1 MVAKKNGGIVD
12 YLVLGLTVFLIFCLV
27 FEPVIAVPL
36 LLDWVGHWHPLLV
49 HFPIVLLLLA
59 IFLQL
64 FSPGLPTPLLAVAVL
79 SALITA
85 ITGFFLGKGVEP
97 KGELLTWHQ
106 WLGASVAMV
115 SSLWYWLHKTKK
127 FVPRLRLP
135 LLVVLAFLIGIA
147 GHYGGMVTHG
157 EDYLALP
164 FAKQN
169 VPIPDNPK
177 IYGDVVFRILD
188 NKCTSCHNSA
198 KRKGELVMTSHG
210 ALLKGGESGITVIP
224 GDPGGSEIIRR
235 LLLPEDDEEHMPPEG
250 KPALNNTEIAILER
264 WIELGASDSVRLNH
278 LDIAEPLAG
287 LVKGLM
293 EPDPMEK
300 WSGLPVVA
308 DSTLQR
314 LATDYL
320 TIRRVA
326 GQTEALSI
334 NAYLPPTYDP
344 RSVTDLA
351 RIATNIVELD
361 LSGLPLGA
369 AEMDMVAACTNLEWL
384 ELDRTAVSDRE
395 FSKLKTLDKIELLK
409 IYQTGIGDSSVA
421 VFKNLVNLRHLYIW
435 DTGFTQSGLNLLMES
450 RPGLS
455 VNSGYGLGFPVYQ
468 PPADTL
474 RVTE

>member
-1 MVAKKNGGIVD
+1 
-12 YLVLGLTVFLIFCLV
+12 
-27 FEPVIAVPL
+27 
-36 LLDWVGHWHPLLV
+36 
-49 HFPIVLLLLA
+49 
-59 IFLQL
+59 
-64 FSPGLPTPLLAVAVL
+64 
-79 SALITA
+79 
-85 ITGFFLGKGVEP
+85 
-97 KGELLTWHQ
+97 
-106 WLGASVAMV
+106 
-115 SSLWYWLHKTKK
+115 
-127 FVPRLRLP
+127 
-135 LLVVLAFLIGIA
+135 
-147 GHYGGMVTHG
+147 
-157 EDYLALP
+157 
-164 FAKQN
+164 
-169 VPIPDNPK
+169 
-177 IYGDVVFRILD
+177 
-188 NKCTSCHNSA
+188 
-198 KRKGELVMTSHG
+198 
-210 ALLKGGESGITVIP
+210 
-224 GDPGGSEIIRR
+224 
-235 LLLPEDDEEHMPPEG
+235 
-250 KPALNNTEIAILER
+250 
-264 WIELGASDSVRLNH
+264 
-278 LDIAEPLAG
+278 
-287 LVKGLM
+287 
-293 EPDPMEK
+293 
-300 WSGLPVVA
+300 VVA